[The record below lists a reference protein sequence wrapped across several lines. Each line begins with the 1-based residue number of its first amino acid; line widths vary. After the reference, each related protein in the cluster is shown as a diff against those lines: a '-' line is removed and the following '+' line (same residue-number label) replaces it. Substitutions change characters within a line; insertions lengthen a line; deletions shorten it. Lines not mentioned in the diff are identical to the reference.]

1 MKFAIMNTM
10 IKMVKRVVM
19 AGTAAASSSLVLGVT
34 YANAQSQ
41 SITLADPL
49 GGSESFTTVATAV
62 ASFLFWDIAMPLS
75 VIMVL
80 VGAFKFMTSAG
91 DPEKVSEARKTILYA
106 ALGFAIACLCGA
118 ITNIIKS
125 FVTGS

>member
-1 MKFAIMNTM
+1 
-10 IKMVKRVVM
+10 V
-19 AGTAAASSSLVLGVT
+19 S
-34 YANAQSQ
+34 
-41 SITLADPL
+41 
-49 GGSESFTTVATAV
+49 TAV
-62 ASFLFWDIAMPLS
+62 AGFLFWDIAMPLS

-106 ALGFAIACLCGA
+106 AVGFAIACLCGA
-118 ITNIIKS
+118 VTNIIKS

>member
-1 MKFAIMNTM
+1 
-10 IKMVKRVVM
+10 MVKQGSAAWISAIVFL
-19 AGTAAASSSLVLGVT
+19 AGISVASAQAATQA
-34 YANAQSQ
+34 
-41 SITLADPL
+41 ITLCDPL
-49 GGSESFTTVATAV
+49 GGNGCTPGTETFTSVATAV
-62 ASFLFWDIAMPLS
+62 AGFLFWDIAMPLS

-80 VGAFKFMTSAG
+80 VGAFKFITSAG

-118 ITNIIKS
+118 VTNIIKS

>member
-1 MKFAIMNTM
+1 MK
-10 IKMVKRVVM
+10 KMVGKI
-19 AGTAAASSSLVLGVT
+19 GTLGGAAVSFLFLEISFAK
-34 YANAQSQ
+34 AQ
-41 SITLADPL
+41 TLTDPL
-49 GGSESFTTVATAV
+49 GGSESFTSVATAV

-106 ALGFAIACLCGA
+106 AVGFAIACLCGA

>member
-1 MKFAIMNTM
+1 MAKKSGATTIAAISSFLILKIAHAQT
-10 IKMVKRVVM
+10 IKL
-19 AGTAAASSSLVLGVT
+19 T
-34 YANAQSQ
+34 
-41 SITLADPL
+41 DPL
-49 GGSESFTTVATAV
+49 GGSESFTTVSTAV
-62 ASFLFWDIAMPLS
+62 AGFLFWDIAMPLS

-80 VGAFKFMTSAG
+80 VGAFKFITSAG

-118 ITNIIKS
+118 VTNIIKS

>member
-1 MKFAIMNTM
+1 MKKLVGKSSFTGGI
-10 IKMVKRVVM
+10 
-19 AGTAAASSSLVLGVT
+19 AAFFLFLETSLVK
-34 YANAQSQ
+34 AQ
-41 SITLADPL
+41 TLCDPL
-49 GGSESFTTVATAV
+49 GGNGCAPGTETFSSVATAV
-62 ASFLFWDIAMPLS
+62 ASFLFWDVAMPLS

-106 ALGFAIACLCGA
+106 AVGFAIACLCGA

>member
-1 MKFAIMNTM
+1 MFKLVKKMGVVGGIAISSWL
-10 IKMVKRVVM
+10 VV
-19 AGTAAASSSLVLGVT
+19 GAA
-34 YANAQSQ
+34 YAYADTQSQ
-41 SITLADPL
+41 TINLTDPL

>member
-1 MKFAIMNTM
+1 M
-10 IKMVKRVVM
+10 IRMVKQGRAVWASVIVFF
-19 AGTAAASSSLVLGVT
+19 AGMGV
-34 YANAQSQ
+34 AFAQGGTQ
-41 SITLADPL
+41 AITLTDPL

>member
-1 MKFAIMNTM
+1 
-10 IKMVKRVVM
+10 M
-19 AGTAAASSSLVLGVT
+19 AKKLGVT
-34 YANAQSQ
+34 TIAAISSFLILKIAHAQTTQ
-41 SITLADPL
+41 TIKLTDPL
-49 GGSESFTTVATAV
+49 GGSESFASVSTAV

-106 ALGFAIACLCGA
+106 AVGFAIACLCGA
-118 ITNIIKS
+118 VTNIIKS

>member
-1 MKFAIMNTM
+1 MFKLVK
-10 IKMVKRVVM
+10 KMGVVG
-19 AGTAAASSSLVLGVT
+19 GTAISSWLVVGAA
-34 YANAQSQ
+34 YAYADTQSQ
-41 SITLADPL
+41 TINLTDPL